1 LTPKTVAPMAEV
13 SKPMVLIAVT
23 PVAGHVAP
31 LRAIAKE
38 LITRSYDVTFVT
50 GSEYEERIKEIGATY
65 VPLSG
70 TADFTEKR
78 IMEIMKSLT
87 SDRPPSETDLY
98 QRVWVD
104 VIPDQWASIQKG
116 LKLMIE
122 KNPLAHIVVVHE
134 CAFRGTLPGYLGA
147 PGVQANG
154 YMGIGINPFFFSSID
169 AAPWVISGRSM
180 PFDNSADGRKRNKAL
195 NEQLRKNTEAPE
207 AKFQEVLHTLG
218 ARKSDYSSLDAVY
231 HVDRFVQ
238 MCTPSMEYPIA
249 DRPPNIRFA
258 GGLMPTHRD
267 TTATYPK
274 WWEDISVNRQGKRI
288 IFVAQGTVAIDSD
301 ELIKPT
307 LEAFRDKED
316 FIVIAALGKKGMS
329 MKAGTPVPQNA
340 RIEDYIPYDDVLR
353 YADIFV
359 TNGGYGAIQQ
369 GLSNGVPM
377 IVGGRRAD
385 KPENAMRVEWAGAGI
400 NLKTHVPS
408 PQDVYE
414 AAQKIIEEPRFK
426 ERALEIKTEI
436 ASYDPIS
443 IVIENIEHVANVRN
457 VTTR

>member
-1 LTPKTVAPMAEV
+1 
-13 SKPMVLIAVT
+13 
-23 PVAGHVAP
+23 
-31 LRAIAKE
+31 
-38 LITRSYDVTFVT
+38 
-50 GSEYEERIKEIGATY
+50 
-65 VPLSG
+65 
-70 TADFTEKR
+70 
-78 IMEIMKSLT
+78 
-87 SDRPPSETDLY
+87 
-98 QRVWVD
+98 
-104 VIPDQWASIQKG
+104 
-116 LKLMIE
+116 
-122 KNPLAHIVVVHE
+122 
-134 CAFRGTLPGYLGA
+134 
-147 PGVQANG
+147 
-154 YMGIGINPFFFSSID
+154 
-169 AAPWVISGRSM
+169 
-180 PFDNSADGRKRNKAL
+180 
-195 NEQLRKNTEAPE
+195 
-207 AKFQEVLHTLG
+207 
-218 ARKSDYSSLDAVY
+218 
-231 HVDRFVQ
+231 
-238 MCTPSMEYPIA
+238 MEYPIA

-400 NLKTHVPS
+400 NLKTHIPS